1 MGKNEILLFA
11 TTCVKLEDIML
22 SEISHTKKNT
32 VYHSYAK
39 SKNAELRKLG
49 QKAE

>member
-22 SEISHTKKNT
+22 SEISHTKKHKLPYDFT
-32 VYHSYAK
+32 FMGKLK
-39 SKNAELRKLG
+39 SKTIVKT
-49 QKAE
+49 K